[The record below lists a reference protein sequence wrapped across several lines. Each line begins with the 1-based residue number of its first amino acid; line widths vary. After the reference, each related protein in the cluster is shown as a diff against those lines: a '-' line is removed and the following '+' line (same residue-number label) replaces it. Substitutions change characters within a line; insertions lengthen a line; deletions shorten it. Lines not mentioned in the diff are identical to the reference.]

1 MSTRNDL
8 LKNTF
13 SSVIND
19 YEYARPKYPQEL
31 YEQLLTFSRIDDKAD
46 ILEVGAGTGQA
57 TDLFLQNGD
66 YSIDLLEVSEEQAE
80 FLREKYKSS
89 EKVNVI
95 CSYFEEYDEEKQYD
109 LIYSATAFHWIDS
122 EVGYP
127 KAYRIL
133 KNGGIMA
140 VFWQMSSVTYYD
152 FGIFKGLNDI
162 KKKYLPEETLG
173 FDEKGIQKVKE
184 KRIKQIQSGGY
195 FREPECY
202 EFRWT
207 DTYDADRYV
216 ALINTYSSTQLL
228 EEMVRTAYLD
238 EIHKYID
245 DNGGIVEMPQ
255 LVMLYLVKK
264 EFDKQCCK

>member
-13 SSVIND
+13 SNVIND

-31 YEQLLTFSRIDDKAD
+31 YEQLHTFSRIDDKAD

-57 TDLFLQNGD
+57 TDLFLQNGN
-66 YSIDLLEVSEEQAE
+66 YSIDLLEVSEEQAG
-80 FLREKYKSS
+80 FLRKKYKNND
-89 EKVNVI
+89 KVNVI
-95 CSYFEEYDEEKQYD
+95 CSYFEDCDEEKQYD

-127 KAYRIL
+127 KAYRML
-133 KNGGIMA
+133 KNGGTMA

-162 KKKYLPEETLG
+162 KKKYLPEETFG
-173 FDEKGIQKVKE
+173 FDDEGIHKVKE
-184 KRIKQIQSGGY
+184 KRICQIQSGGY

-216 ALINTYSSTQLL
+216 ALINTYSSTQVL
-228 EEMVRTAYLD
+228 EDNVRIDYLN
-238 EIHKYID
+238 EIRRYIEN
-245 DNGGIVEMPQ
+245 NGGIVEMPQ
-255 LVMLYLVKK
+255 LVMLYLVKM
-264 EFDKQCCK
+264 